1 MKKQDWCLKHLPNE
15 LPPPHHTK
23 VRARCFTCKKFPVCN
38 IRTDYLKTLKL
49 MEDVLGSPCD
59 NFELI
64 HLPGFTGKP
73 YLYGNVV
80 MPDKVL
86 LTFKDK
92 EKQGEYFAL
101 KFQDVDNY
109 SFVYDMEGYKIIFD
123 AKYNNGET
131 SFAEDFSEEELFNC
145 FDLDGFTY
153 PPRVDHISG
162 WDYHY
167 KPVGF
172 NFSKTDLDLLRD
184 TLDSIE
190 TGKFNA
196 RLSFTVNVIF
206 GNYNN
211 EDRYPTEE
219 EIVADPDAIIKGHT
233 VGIILLPLEKVNGVI
248 QLQEGQKAT
257 IIISPYTDTANWDNT
272 FKAQKM
278 NFSEETTQNIFNLLN
293 KQVEEGNFEISVGK
307 DAFYGFEVNLS
318 QEDKTKINEALIYIR
333 NKLLEEEEK
342 DIINTTAFRVMLECH
357 FYEWEKGLTEKEG
370 LERILLKFPNGIP
383 LGDEELF
390 HIQTQHIEPKK
401 VCCYHPQPPTFMPM
415 PLPPKCKKRPPTRD
429 ELNEF

>member
-73 YLYGNVV
+73 YLYGNVI
-80 MPDKVL
+80 MPDKTL
-86 LTFKDK
+86 LKIKDK
-92 EKQGEYFAL
+92 EKEGEYYAL

-109 SFVYDMEGYKIIFD
+109 SFVYDMEGYKIIFN

-131 SFAEDFSEEELFNC
+131 TFAEDFSEEELYSC
-145 FDLDGFTY
+145 FDLTKYIY
-153 PPRVDHISG
+153 PPRVDHSSG

-167 KPVGF
+167 KPIGF
-172 NFSKTDLDLLRD
+172 NFKDEELNLLRD
-184 TLDSIE
+184 TLNSIE
-190 TGKFNA
+190 EGKFNA
-196 RLSFTVNVIF
+196 RIPFSVSVVF

-219 EIVADPDAIIKGHT
+219 EIELDPSSIIEGYT
-233 VGIILLPLEKVNGVI
+233 AGYILLPLEKVNGVI
-248 QLQEGQKAT
+248 QLQEEQFAEIINNPYVSTSTWDAT
-257 IIISPYTDTANWDNT
+257 FTE
-272 FKAQKM
+272 QKM
-278 NFSEETTQNIFNLLN
+278 IFSIETTKNIFNLLN
-293 KQVEEGNFEISVGK
+293 KQVEEGTFSISVGK
-307 DAFYGFEVNLS
+307 DAFYNFEVELS
-318 QEDKTKINEALIYIR
+318 DEDKNKINEALIYIR

-342 DIINTTAFRVMLECH
+342 DIINTTAFHAMLECH
-357 FYEWEKGLTEKEG
+357 FYEWEKSLTEKEG

-401 VCCYHPQPPTFMPM
+401 ICCYHPQPPAFMPM
-415 PLPPKCKKRPPTRD
+415 PLPPKCKKRPLTRD

>member
-64 HLPGFTGKP
+64 RLPGFTGKP
-73 YLYGNVV
+73 YLYGNVI
-80 MPDKVL
+80 MPDKTL
-86 LTFKDK
+86 LKIKDK
-92 EKQGEYFAL
+92 EKEGEYYAL
-101 KFQDVDNY
+101 KFQDADNY
-109 SFVYDMEGYKIIFD
+109 SFVYDMEGYKIIFN

-131 SFAEDFSEEELFNC
+131 TFAEDFSEEELYNY
-145 FDLDGFTY
+145 FDLTKYIY
-153 PPRVDHISG
+153 PPRVDHSSG

-167 KPVGF
+167 KPIGF
-172 NFSKTDLDLLRD
+172 NFKDEELNLLRD
-184 TLDSIE
+184 TINSIE
-190 TGKFNA
+190 EGKFNA
-196 RLSFTVNVIF
+196 RIPFSVSVVF

-219 EIVADPDAIIKGHT
+219 EIELDPSSIIEGYT
-233 VGIILLPLEKVNGVI
+233 AGYILLPLEKINGII
-248 QLQEGQKAT
+248 QLQEEQFAE
-257 IIISPYTDTANWDNT
+257 IISNPYVSTSTWDAT
-272 FKAQKM
+272 FTEQKM
-278 NFSEETTQNIFNLLN
+278 IFSIETTKNIFNLLN
-293 KQVEEGNFEISVGK
+293 KQVEEGTFSISVGK
-307 DAFYGFEVNLS
+307 DAFYNFEVEIS
-318 QEDKTKINEALIYIR
+318 DEDKNKINEALIYVR

-342 DIINTTAFRVMLECH
+342 DIINTTAFHAMLECH

-401 VCCYHPQPPTFMPM
+401 ICCYHPQPPTFMPM
-415 PLPPKCKKRPPTRD
+415 PLPPKCKKRPLTRD